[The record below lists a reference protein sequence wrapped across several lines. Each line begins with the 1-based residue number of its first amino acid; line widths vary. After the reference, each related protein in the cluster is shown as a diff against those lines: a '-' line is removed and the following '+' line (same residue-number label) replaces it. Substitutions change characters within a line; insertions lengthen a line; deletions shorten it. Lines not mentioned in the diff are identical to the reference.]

1 MLNKMFKV
9 KNNKIR
15 LNRLK
20 NFHRKI
26 KTLNKQL
33 NKHLLNQLIKN
44 QLSLKK
50 RKNLRKKNN
59 SLKNYNKHNK

>member
-26 KTLNKQL
+26 KTL